1 MDKTDNYIKRCVA
14 IPGDVLEIKN
24 GVLWV
29 NQAPALVTTAAQ
41 TEYVVETNGQNIPED
56 FINET
61 IGINTTEATADFS
74 LIEGAANTFRI
85 NMTAEAAEKVKQLP
99 QVKSVKLFVDQNIG
113 YTFPNDIVHFPWTI
127 DNFGPIRIP
136 KKGDVININDSTI
149 EIYRRLISSYE
160 HNSLDKVNGQYI
172 INGKPATT
180 YTIQQDYY
188 WMMGDNRHRS
198 QDSRFWGFVPETHIV
213 GKAGII
219 WFSYDKSIRWNRI
232 FNLIK

>member
-29 NQAPALVTTAAQ
+29 NQAPALVTAAAQ

-56 FINET
+56 FINDT

-85 NMTAEAAEKVKQLP
+85 NMTADAAEKVKRLP

-136 KKGDVININDSTI
+136 KKGI
-149 EIYRRLISSYE
+149 
-160 HNSLDKVNGQYI
+160 
-172 INGKPATT
+172 
-180 YTIQQDYY
+180 
-188 WMMGDNRHRS
+188 
-198 QDSRFWGFVPETHIV
+198 
-213 GKAGII
+213 
-219 WFSYDKSIRWNRI
+219 
-232 FNLIK
+232 